1 MRLLNSST
9 AGCLKGIDPGEVV
22 LKSRVRICVSIFFLV
37 VFSFL
42 QAADAKLHIDDMER
56 RVDIPSHP
64 KRIVSLAP
72 SITETLFALDLDRE
86 IVGVTTLSDY
96 PEAARSKP
104 RVGTFVNISLERV
117 VSLNPDLVIGTADG
131 NRKETV
137 AQLERLGIP
146 VYVVNPKSCE
156 GIFHAIIDIGEIT
169 GKKQRAEEVVT
180 ELRKRID
187 HIALSLE
194 GLSRPR
200 VFLQIG
206 VRPIV
211 SVGGGTIHNELIH
224 RSGGVNIYGDVT
236 VSYPRCGIEDIVARK
251 PDVIIVSSMKEGG
264 DFPGIRDGWK
274 RWGPIPAVRT
284 GRIHIINSDLIDH
297 ASPRIVDGLERM
309 AEIIHPD
316 AARVK
321 Q

>member
-1 MRLLNSST
+1 MFTWTSLRYPIIFSILLLVAFSS
-9 AGCLKGIDPGEVV
+9 L
-22 LKSRVRICVSIFFLV
+22 R
-37 VFSFL
+37 
-42 QAADAKLHIDDMER
+42 AADAEVYIDDMGR
-56 RVDIPSHP
+56 RVDIPPHP

-72 SITETLFALDLDRE
+72 SITETLFALGLDRE
-86 IVGVTTLSDY
+86 IAGVTVLSNY

-137 AQLERLGIP
+137 VQLERVGIP

-156 GIFHAIIDIGEIT
+156 EIFLTITDIGEIT
-169 GKKQRAEEVVT
+169 GRKQQAGEVVAK
-180 ELRKRID
+180 LRERID
-187 HIALSLE
+187 HIAVSLK
-194 GLSRPR
+194 GLNRPR

-206 VRPIV
+206 VSPIV
-211 SVGGGTIHNELIH
+211 SVGGGTIHDELI
-224 RSGGVNIYGDVT
+224 RRAGGVNIYGDAT
-236 VSYPRCGIEDIVARK
+236 VSYPRCGIEDIIARN
-251 PDVIIVSSMKEGG
+251 PDVIIVSSMKRGG
-264 DFPGIRDGWK
+264 DFLDIRDGWK
-274 RWGPIPAVRT
+274 RWDPIPAVRT
-284 GRIHIINSDLIDH
+284 GRIHVIDSDLIDH

-316 AARVK
+316 AAREK